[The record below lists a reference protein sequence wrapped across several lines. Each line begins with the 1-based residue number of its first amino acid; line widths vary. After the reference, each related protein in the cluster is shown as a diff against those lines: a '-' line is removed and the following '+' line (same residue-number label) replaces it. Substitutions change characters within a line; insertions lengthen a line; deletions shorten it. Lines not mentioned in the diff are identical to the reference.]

1 MLFILLNAKKSFRI
15 WPKYN
20 QKHETGKRQRQ
31 LQQHSKR
38 ADPWDHADPKAPC
51 GSPPAGAWE
60 WTLKMPEFK
69 NLTEKLQHHT
79 EHAHFSQEGR
89 RWQVSLKRLSHHWFA
104 VDSSYLPGVHE
115 VNLLLL
121 WLLTKCKMNSF
132 AVISLSSIY
141 PTTRRLIKRP
151 GLERGV
157 GRKQNQTSKPLNTK
171 PNTQG
176 KIF

>member
-1 MLFILLNAKKSFRI
+1 MLFILLNSKKSFRI

-20 QKHETGKRQRQ
+20 QKHETRKRRRQ
-31 LQQHSKR
+31 LQQYSKR
-38 ADPWDHADPKAPC
+38 ADPWDYADPKAPC

-89 RWQVSLKRLSHHWFA
+89 SWQVSLKRLSHHWFA

-121 WLLTKCKMNSF
+121 WLLNSF